1 MPHTF
6 RRRFLGLFAGLL
18 TGSLLIPRPAASA
31 TAVLLA
37 LDWLPGTDPTRYLVS
52 EKLDGVRAVWDGAV
66 LRFRSGQVIAVP
78 AWFLARLPATPL
90 DGELWLARGQFDVLS
105 GIVRKLQPVDDEWRR
120 VSLRVF
126 ELPGAPG
133 TFAQRYEQLQA
144 VVRAANWPA
153 LQVVPQFRVDSE
165 TALKRSLTEVVQA
178 GGEGLML
185 HLANAPYT
193 TGRSA
198 VLLKYKLLA
207 DAEAVV
213 TGHVP
218 GKGKYTGLLG
228 ALQVKTTDGHSFKL
242 GTGFS
247 DAQRRNP
254 PAIGS
259 TVTYAYRD
267 KTPSG
272 KPRFAAFLRVRD
284 EV

>member
-1 MPHTF
+1 MTNTP

-18 TGSLLIPRPAASA
+18 AGGLWSPAVAQA
-31 TAVLLA
+31 TTAVLLA
-37 LDWLPGTDPTRYLVS
+37 QDWQPGTDPSRYLVS
-52 EKLDGVRAVWDGAV
+52 EKLDGVRAIWDGAV
-66 LRFRSGQVIAVP
+66 LRFRSGQTIAAP

-90 DGELWLARGQFDVLS
+90 DGELWLARGRFDVLS
-105 GIVRKLQPVDDEWRR
+105 GIVRKLQPVDDEWRQ
-120 VSLRVF
+120 VSLHVF

-153 LQVVPQFRVDSE
+153 LQAVPQFTVASE
-165 TALKRSLTEVVQA
+165 SALKIRLNQVVQA

-185 HLANAPYT
+185 HLADAPYT

-198 VLLKYKLLA
+198 VLLKYKPVS

-218 GKGKYTGLLG
+218 GKGKYAGLVG
-228 ALQVKTTDGHSFKL
+228 ALQVKTADGHSFKL
-242 GTGFS
+242 GTGLS

-254 PAIGS
+254 PPVGS
-259 TVTYAYRD
+259 TVTYTYRD
-267 KTPSG
+267 KTPGG

-284 EV
+284 GV